1 MPEPASGKGVI
12 RLITSKVQA
21 KRSVS
26 DVIEEVGPAADARLA
41 PLFTDKEEA
50 YPPQEIALLAVKDQ
64 RLLELWVR
72 NRQHWTMIKR
82 YPIQAASGRLGP
94 KLREGDR
101 QVPEG
106 IYRIERFNPNSAYHL
121 SMKLDYPNA
130 YDKQRAHEEGRDWP
144 GCDIFIHGSDRSN
157 GCLAMGDDAIEEL
170 FVLSARTGK
179 ESVRV
184 IIAPRDPR
192 EERLYLPPVAPR
204 WVADLY
210 RDIEKSFCEIAG

>member
-1 MPEPASGKGVI
+1 M
-12 RLITSKVQA
+12 RLATSKVQA
-21 KRSVS
+21 KKSLS
-26 DVIEEVGPAADARLA
+26 DVIEEIGPAADARLA
-41 PLFTDKEEA
+41 PLFTDKEETF
-50 YPPQEIALLAVKDQ
+50 PPREIALLAVKATNT
-64 RLLELWVR
+64 LELWVR
-72 NRQHWTMIKR
+72 NRGHWTRIKT
-82 YPIQAASGRLGP
+82 YAIQAASGRLGP

-130 YDKQRAHEEGRDWP
+130 YDQQRAREEGRDWP

-157 GCLAMGDDAIEEL
+157 GCLAMGDEAIEEL
-170 FVLSARTGK
+170 FVLAARTGR
-179 ESVRV
+179 ENIRV

-192 EERLYLPPVAPR
+192 NDQLLPPPVAPR

-210 RDIEKSFCEIAG
+210 RRIENQFMDIAGR